1 MSGLPTTAL
10 AHIWT
15 LSDVNKDGKLTVDEF
30 CIAMHLIDM
39 SKAGYALPD
48 QTPPE
53 LVQMCGLSRSANN
66 SPQLEPGAPPAQKSP
81 ALKTFE
87 DKRMDNFAR
96 GQAELERRRQVLMEE
111 ENRRRAEVEKRERE
125 EAERK
130 ERERLEKERQR
141 EMERQAELERLR
153 QLEEA
158 RIEQEMKRQAERE
171 AARKEAERQRQIEAE
186 KMRLK
191 EMQAQKQRE
200 AELTAQRQQRQKTL
214 TFQLQ
219 ALSEKAVDT
228 DSNVTK
234 ARDRIAEITHEIE
247 GMRDQRDEKMRRIA
261 ELQANNQ
268 QLSVQAQ
275 ELAHQLLQLQSA
287 NKETVARKTELEELR
302 KRRDAAK
309 VIVAEAAAQLEATR
323 ARTAAQIAE
332 AEKKTEEYDSA
343 RAELVK
349 AREDYRKV
357 LNKLADLQTQART
370 KLSEKDA
377 ENARLAA
384 EAKAKEDAEREQES
398 ERRAAEEAA
407 HNVQAQAFGE
417 VFSAQ
422 TVQATASAP
431 AQAAQN
437 SVPVVKQDSVSGNA
451 LPLASAGGTTKY
463 RALFEFAARSED
475 ELSFQPGDVI
485 LVFES
490 HAAEP
495 GWKAGQI
502 RDKVGWFPEAF
513 AEPIAPVNTA
523 VSQPIQNMP
532 PNVTPSPSLDR
543 IPEEAVVKSVS
554 TPKEAAPP
562 EAATVICKC
571 VAQFPWK
578 ARNEGDLSFSKGD
591 PIDII
596 EQQEM
601 KWRGRK
607 ADGSIGWF
615 PKSYVRIV
623 NQGTAPSSQS
633 SSVTQSLDQ
642 STPVAGSPTAGSATP
657 TGKNA
662 TGSGSNS
669 RQMSQSGSAQQV
681 NIPQSQSKHSIGS
694 QSSKAAE
701 SHQAPAVEWYV
712 AMFDF
717 EAVEPTDLSLKVG
730 DRIMVLERK
739 DDWWRGRCNGREGIF
754 PANYVQ
760 KCETPTGATIPI
772 LCRARAVADFE
783 ATAANQLSLKTGD
796 VVCVREK
803 SSTGWWEGEL
813 VRDEHT
819 YAGWFPGDYVTPISA
834 ETANQNT
841 ATALFDYE
849 AGQSDELS
857 FKAGDVIVIVD
868 KKDADWWAGHKVDT
882 PNVRGLFPANYVQM
896 R

>member
-1 MSGLPTTAL
+1 MQCTR
-10 AHIWT
+10 
-15 LSDVNKDGKLTVDEF
+15 N
-30 CIAMHLIDM
+30 CIF
-39 SKAGYALPD
+39 Y
-48 QTPPE
+48 Q
-53 LVQMCGLSRSANN
+53 
-66 SPQLEPGAPPAQKSP
+66 
-81 ALKTFE
+81 
-87 DKRMDNFAR
+87 
-96 GQAELERRRQVLMEE
+96 
-111 ENRRRAEVEKRERE
+111 ENRRRAEIEKRERE

-141 EMERQAELERLR
+141 EIERQAELERLR

-158 RIEQEMKRQAERE
+158 RVEQEMKRQAERE

-186 KMRLK
+186 KLRVK

-200 AELTAQRQQRQKTL
+200 AELTAQRLQRQKTL

-219 ALSEKAVDT
+219 ALGEKAVDT
-228 DSNVTK
+228 DASVTK
-234 ARDRIAEITHEIE
+234 AREQIAEITHEIE

-261 ELQANNQ
+261 ELQGNNQ
-268 QLSVQAQ
+268 QLSIRAQ

-287 NKETVARKTELEELR
+287 NKETVARKAELEELR

-309 VIVAEAAAQLEATR
+309 TVVSETAAQLEVTRTR
-323 ARTAAQIAE
+323 ATTQTAE
-332 AEKKTEEYDSA
+332 ANGKTEEYETA

-349 AREDYRKV
+349 ARDDYRRV
-357 LNKLADLQTQART
+357 LHTLADLQTQDIVSYIHAYG
-370 KLSEKDA
+370 L
-377 ENARLAA
+377 
-384 EAKAKEDAEREQES
+384 
-398 ERRAAEEAA
+398 
-407 HNVQAQAFGE
+407 
-417 VFSAQ
+417 
-422 TVQATASAP
+422 
-431 AQAAQN
+431 N
-437 SVPVVKQDSVSGNA
+437 SSSSSGNV
-451 LPLASAGGTTKY
+451 LPLASDGGTTKY

-513 AEPIAPVNTA
+513 AEPIGPVHSA
-523 VSQPIQNMP
+523 VAQPIQNMP

-543 IPEEAVVKSVS
+543 IPEEAAVKSVT
-554 TPKEAAPP
+554 TPTEHMNSGPSAVNPQEAV
-562 EAATVICKC
+562 TVICQC

-578 ARNEGDLSFSKGD
+578 ARNEGDLSFAKGD
-591 PIDII
+591 AIEII

-607 ADGSIGWF
+607 ADGSVGWF

-623 NQGTAPSSQS
+623 NQVATSSQPPS
-633 SSVTQSLDQ
+633 ASQSVDKT
-642 STPVAGSPTAGSATP
+642 TPTAGSPTVGSVTP

-662 TGSGSNS
+662 GSGTNS
-669 RQMSQSGSAQQV
+669 RQMSQSGSSHQV
-681 NIPQSQSKHSIGS
+681 NVAQSQSKHSI
-694 QSSKAAE
+694 SSHASKEGAIAGDP
-701 SHQAPAVEWYV
+701 SPASADWYI

-730 DRIMVLERK
+730 DRIMVLERN
-739 DDWWRGRCNGREGIF
+739 DDWWKGRCRGREGIF

-760 KCETPTGATIPI
+760 KCETPTGVVIPI
-772 LCRARAVADFE
+772 ICRARAVADFE
-783 ATAANQLSLKTGD
+783 ATAANQLSLRTGD
-796 VVCVREK
+796 IVCVREK
-803 SSTGWWEGEL
+803 SATGWWEGEL
-813 VRDEHT
+813 QRDGHT
-819 YAGWFPGDYVTPISA
+819 SAGWFPGDYVTPVA
-834 ETANQNT
+834 NDATAQNT

-857 FKAGDVIVIVD
+857 FRAGDVIVIVE
-868 KKDADWWAGHKVDT
+868 KKDADWWAGHKVDA